1 MGRSSLLV
9 CAFVIEK
16 GSGRMLDL
24 TVLKDGKIKKTYL
37 FSEDTTF
44 RVSIQKDGMLRKGKL
59 LALFTVGEEV
69 YSVPDIQNGGVY
81 ALPAACI
88 GMDFYVRIVNDYPG
102 GLTETE
108 QAFVKSVMAS
118 SDKSDISF
126 YVSDGIL
133 YAVYDDGEE

>member
-1 MGRSSLLV
+1 
-9 CAFVIEK
+9 
-16 GSGRMLDL
+16 MLNL

-44 RVSIQKDGMLRKGKL
+44 KVSIKKDGMLRKGTL
-59 LALFTVGEEV
+59 LALFTVAGEV
-69 YSVPDIQNGGVY
+69 YSVSDIQDGGVY
-81 ALPAACI
+81 DLPEACI
-88 GMDFYVRIVNDYPG
+88 GNDFYVRIVNEYPG

-118 SDKSDISF
+118 SDKSEISF

-133 YAVYDDGEE
+133 CAVYDDGEESD